1 MRKLLQLFGGGV
13 IAAVMV
19 LIVIHIYSGNII
31 PALKEAGKKETN
43 SYVGSMD
50 TAAFKKALSYRPQL
64 TYIGTGPELTDT
76 AYDDTNEKKSTGTI
90 YDVLSDIQIT
100 DAVDD
105 YEKTLAEAVKEN
117 RIQNIEVTVK
127 TPDREETSDAFYDEE
142 KHTITFI
149 KSGIY
154 LVTVTGKDEYNNRA
168 ETEFLV
174 PVETQW
180 EIQKTDNR

>member
-1 MRKLLQLFGGGV
+1 M
-13 IAAVMV
+13 
-19 LIVIHIYSGNII
+19 
-31 PALKEAGKKETN
+31 
-43 SYVGSMD
+43 
-50 TAAFKKALSYRPQL
+50 
-64 TYIGTGPELTDT
+64 
-76 AYDDTNEKKSTGTI
+76 
-90 YDVLSDIQIT
+90 
-100 DAVDD
+100 DD

-117 RIQNIEVTVK
+117 RIRNIEVTVK
-127 TPDREETSDAFYDEE
+127 TADREETSDAFYDEE

-149 KSGIY
+149 KSGVY